1 LKHGPRRRTG
11 GRDEASPGRHP
22 PPYTGRVSDDIREV
36 ARKRIKAR
44 RDFWYMIAVFVVVS
58 ILLIA
63 VWAFTGA
70 HSYFWPMWPLFGFG
84 IATVFTALSVFGPT
98 SRPISQERI
107 DDEVRKLGG
116 DPRA

>member
-1 LKHGPRRRTG
+1 MT
-11 GRDEASPGRHP
+11 DQ
-22 PPYTGRVSDDIREV
+22 DIREV

-58 ILLIA
+58 IILVV
-63 VWAFTGA
+63 VWAFGGTG
-70 HSYFWPMWPLFGFG
+70 YFWPMWPLFGFG
-84 IATVFTALSVFGPT
+84 IATMFSALSVFGPA